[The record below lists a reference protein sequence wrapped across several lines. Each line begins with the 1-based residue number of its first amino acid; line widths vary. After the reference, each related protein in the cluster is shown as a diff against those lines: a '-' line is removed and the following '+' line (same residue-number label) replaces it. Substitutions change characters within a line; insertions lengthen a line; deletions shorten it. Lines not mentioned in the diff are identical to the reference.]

1 MISATRSGLAKPQ
14 RLATHRLLNLV
25 RIQLKV
31 WRSRVQISVASS
43 SLVSIPIIEAVL
55 ASEHTL
61 GSIITNPDKP
71 AGRGKKIEANDL
83 AKWAEEKGL
92 DVAKPAD
99 TSELNRHLLSAQPQ
113 LIITCAYG
121 RLIPVEL
128 LHGPRFGWIN
138 LHFSILPKLRGAA
151 PVQWAIL
158 NGETSTGYSIFKLN
172 KGMDTGPVYL
182 SKELNMSPT
191 DTTPYLLDKLGK
203 LAAPDI
209 LEVIST
215 IGKTRPSPQPLN
227 GVTLAPKISKDMARI
242 DWSSPTETILR
253 QDRALSDNPGIW
265 SVFDGERISLFG
277 LREVLAPNSLI
288 SAGDIEVVGGE
299 LLVRTAD
306 SVIQINEVIPAGKK
320 RMSGADFARGARL
333 IQGSKFE

>member
-1 MISATRSGLAKPQ
+1 MG
-14 RLATHRLLNLV
+14 
-25 RIQLKV
+25 
-31 WRSRVQISVASS
+31 WRFRMQISVASS

-71 AGRGKKIEANDL
+71 AGRGKKIEPNDL
-83 AKWAEEKGL
+83 AKWAEAKGL

-99 TSELNRHLLSAQPQ
+99 TSELNRHLLAAQPQ

-128 LHGPRFGWIN
+128 LHGPRFGWVN

-151 PVQWAIL
+151 PVQWALL
-158 NGETSTGYSIFKLN
+158 NGDTSTGYTIFKLD

-182 SKELNMSPT
+182 SKEVNIAET
-191 DTTPYLLDKLGK
+191 DTTPLLLDKLAK
-203 LAAPDI
+203 LAVPDL

-215 IGKTRPSPQPLN
+215 IGKTRATPQPLT
-227 GVTLAPKISKDMARI
+227 GVSLAPKISKDMARI
-242 DWSSPTETILR
+242 DWESPTEMILR

-265 SVFDGERISLFG
+265 SVFEGERISLFG
-277 LREVLAPNSLI
+277 LREVLAPNSLKI
-288 SAGDIEVVGGE
+288 SGEIEVVNGE

-306 SVIQINEVIPAGKK
+306 SVIAITEVTPAGKK
-320 RMSGADFARGARL
+320 RMSGGDFARGARL
-333 IQGSKFE
+333 VQGSKFE